1 MSESKRAA
9 KGEGKSPQTDS
20 LVKKAK
26 TKKSQKSFAGEKA
39 SPESNNQEV
48 LLKLP
53 GGFEYKMPGK
63 RQRIIVASIVVGLN
77 FLLVIAVGLYFYV
90 PSFKEFIYNIGRG

>member
-1 MSESKRAA
+1 MSESKRAS
-9 KGEGKSPQTDS
+9 KRDGKSPETDS
-20 LVKKAK
+20 LVNKAK
-26 TKKSQKSFAGEKA
+26 AKKFKKSSSAEKGA
-39 SPESNNQEV
+39 PQSNEQEV

-77 FLLVIAVGLYFYV
+77 FLLLIAVGLYFYV
-90 PSFKEFIYNIGRG
+90 PAFKDFVYNLGRN

>member
-1 MSESKRAA
+1 MDEIK
-9 KGEGKSPQTDS
+9 KP
-20 LVKKAK
+20 KAK
-26 TKKSQKSFAGEKA
+26 KSKKTSSGEKNP
-39 SPESNNQEV
+39 SSIENQEV

-77 FLLVIAVGLYFYV
+77 MLLLVAVGLYFYV
-90 PSFKEFIYNIGRG
+90 PGFKDFIYNIGR

>member
-1 MSESKRAA
+1 MSESKRAS
-9 KGEGKSPQTDS
+9 KGDGKSPEIDS
-20 LVKKAK
+20 LVNKAK
-26 TKKSQKSFAGEKA
+26 TKKSKKSSSGDKGA
-39 SPESNNQEV
+39 SQSNDQEV

-77 FLLVIAVGLYFYV
+77 FLLLIAVGLYFYV
-90 PSFKEFIYNIGRG
+90 PAFKEFVYNLGRN